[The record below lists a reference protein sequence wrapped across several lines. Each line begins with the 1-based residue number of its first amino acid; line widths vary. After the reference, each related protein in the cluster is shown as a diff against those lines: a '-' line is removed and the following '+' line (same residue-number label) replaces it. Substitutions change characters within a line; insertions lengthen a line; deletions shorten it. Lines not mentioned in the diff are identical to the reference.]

1 VSLIARMSKRSKVF
15 AASVAFVLAGVFALV
30 VTISGAGAVTTP
42 ISGVPLSKEQVA
54 QLTEA
59 AKSCPALTAAKLAG
73 RWREWVDQGTA
84 AAA

>member
-1 VSLIARMSKRSKVF
+1 MSKRNKVF
-15 AASVAFVLAGVFALV
+15 AASVAFVLAGVCALV
-30 VTISGAGAVTTP
+30 VTIGGAGAVTTP

-73 RWREWVDQGTA
+73 WLAGWLARS
-84 AAA
+84 